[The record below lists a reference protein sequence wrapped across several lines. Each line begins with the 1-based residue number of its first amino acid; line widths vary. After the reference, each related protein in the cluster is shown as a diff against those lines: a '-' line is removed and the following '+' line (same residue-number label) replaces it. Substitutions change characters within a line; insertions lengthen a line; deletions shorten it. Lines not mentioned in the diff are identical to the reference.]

1 MSNENTLN
9 EVDWDSKLNEYK
21 EKYVS
26 YLKKSI
32 LGEKDEKLK
41 TEIENLNSLLETM
54 VKNKDTENDDL
65 IKEIEIKRKE
75 IKVEMDKCK
84 EKQEIQDDK
93 NTSEK
98 VVIISLSKKLR
109 NIQEKEE
116 ETKNT
121 LFFLKCSIVFFLVC
135 IAILLYFILK

>member
-9 EVDWDSKLNEYK
+9 EVDWDKILNEYK

-26 YLKKSI
+26 YLKKSV
-32 LGEKDEKLK
+32 LGEKDVKLK
-41 TEIENLNSLLETM
+41 TEIENLNSQLETM

-65 IKEIEIKRKE
+65 IKEIEIKRGE
-75 IKVEMDKCK
+75 IKKTLDECK
-84 EKQEIQDDK
+84 EKQEIQDKK